1 MSRHQNNSSLGFLFG
16 GADTRPKVS
25 ANTFATGSNQNCG
38 NFITD
43 RSTVRFSRKTLHHS
57 KTNHMYTQTRVHAP
71 PGGRS
76 QISIFG
82 GYAETEKKRVKKTE
96 TAPSTS
102 VSIVKKGTSA
112 NAFATGSNQN
122 CGNFITDRST
132 TRIHAPPGGRTSI
145 SIFGGYAEESKKAT
159 PVVSKPLV
167 ETKKDNVPAP
177 TVVKTAS
184 PIKTARHVSSNKFAT
199 GSNQN
204 CGNFITDR
212 PTTRVHAPPGG
223 RSQITFG

>member
-1 MSRHQNNSSLGFLFG
+1 MDRILVPRFLPTPLPLDPIRTAEISS
-16 GADTRPKVS
+16 P
-25 ANTFATGSNQNCG
+25 
-38 NFITD
+38 
-43 RSTVRFSRKTLHHS
+43 TVVQYARALSLSCEHTHTLTH
-57 KTNHMYTQTRVHAP
+57 TQIQTRVHAP

-82 GYAETEKKRVKKTE
+82 GYEEPKAATSKKTE
-96 TAPSTS
+96 TATTTTTARP
-102 VSIVKKGTSA
+102 VVKKGTSA

-132 TRIHAPPGGRTSI
+132 TRIHAPPGGKTSI
-145 SIFGGYAEESKKAT
+145 SIFGGYPAETKRAT
-159 PVVSKPLV
+159 PTPLV
-167 ETKKDNVPAP
+167 ETKRENIVVSAPAP
-177 TVVKTAS
+177 VVKTTS
-184 PIKTARHVSSNKFAT
+184 PVKKTTGRRVSSNVFAT

-212 PTTRVHAPPGG
+212 PSTRVHAPPGG